1 MAKWFKDFPINLK
14 NGNERARSASESGP
28 QTRSKPSFSR
38 DSLKGNP
45 RKDGGVG
52 GLLAGRNRKNS
63 AIELGRNNAGSG
75 GTVWDSLTS
84 GKSRKTSRIEAGTSP
99 EEQRQVRSSSLAQ
112 AYISRMIKVDKQQ
125 DKTPKLTGKIHK
137 AQVTSAVKGIRG
149 CFTSLCL
156 IKQAVQY
163 TDLFVQLIILEDYA
177 DPFDAEKTKEQREAE
192 RAGVN
197 DGYMEPYD
205 AQVII
210 TEVHR
215 RGSKDLL
222 KVCVLVDR
230 GQTEGK
236 HEEGSPTAL
245 NIYDTPYEGP
255 NEGGPDADSEGV
267 WIPVSRPES
276 DVRPAGE
283 YELPWEWRKEDI
295 VRALSAQ
302 FEAVDCSASKE
313 NSATTRPRQ
322 KNWTKTLVSSTPS
335 FPSSPILKLSPLTPP
350 SSSSSFST
358 LKPLPLSPSSSPNK
372 LSPPSPSS
380 PGSPLEGD
388 AARVD
393 PSLPLEKQ
401 SWYHGSVTRQQ
412 AEAQLQR
419 CREASF
425 LVRDSESG
433 TSKYSIAL
441 KTSHSC
447 VHIIVAQTK
456 TCKGLVYTLDQSSC
470 VFSSIPE
477 LPLPRDEVTSERQR
491 DWVRRRRREKARG
504 SREGCKP
511 REDKHSWG
519 SQLFNNLESD
529 SEHSEQRRST
539 VSVSP
544 IPCPLL
550 LAHAP
555 SSLLTSVRAPYPYLC
570 RNIPPIPLS
579 LALQRLSMWSTLG
592 LWGDSDTAV
601 TSPCQV
607 ESETSL
613 FIVREEEEEEEE
625 AVEEEE
631 VG

>member
-14 NGNERARSASESGP
+14 NGTERVRSASESGP
-28 QTRSKPSFSR
+28 QTRSKTSFSR
-38 DSLKGNP
+38 DSLKGTQ

-63 AIELGRNNAGSG
+63 ATELGRTNTSSG

-84 GKSRKTSRIEAGTSP
+84 GKSRKNSKAETGLS
-99 EEQRQVRSSSLAQ
+99 EENRQPVRTSSLAQ
-112 AYISRMIKVDKQQ
+112 AYINRMIKVDKQQ
-125 DKTPKLTGKIHK
+125 DKTPKLSGISEK
-137 AQVTSAVKGIRG
+137 QNLQEGDKGRAD
-149 CFTSLCL
+149 
-156 IKQAVQY
+156 IK
-163 TDLFVQLIILEDYA
+163 TTLIILEDYA

-210 TEVHR
+210 TEVRR

-222 KVCVLVDR
+222 KVCVLLDR
-230 GQTEGK
+230 GQTQGK
-236 HEEGSPTAL
+236 AEEGQSSSV
-245 NIYDTPYEGP
+245 NIYDTPYEASLDG
-255 NEGGPDADSEGV
+255 DSEGV

-276 DVRPAGE
+276 DGRPAGE

-313 NSATTRPRQ
+313 NSSTTTSRQQQQQSLRQ
-322 KNWTKTLVSSTPS
+322 KNWTKTLVSSFSS
-335 FPSSPILKLSPLTPP
+335 FPSSPILKLSPLTPSPP
-350 SSSSSFST
+350 SFPT

-380 PGSPLEGD
+380 PGTPEE

-401 SWYHGSVTRQQ
+401 SWYHGSVSRQQ

-456 TCKGLVYTLDQSSC
+456 NSKGLCYTLDQSSC
-470 VFSSIPE
+470 VFSTIPE
-477 LPLPRDEVTSERQR
+477 LVHHYCLHRLP
-491 DWVRRRRREKARG
+491 
-504 SREGCKP
+504 
-511 REDKHSWG
+511 
-519 SQLFNNLESD
+519 FNGA
-529 SEHSEQRRST
+529 EHMT
-539 VSVSP
+539 
-544 IPCPLL
+544 
-550 LAHAP
+550 
-555 SSLLTSVRAPYPYLC
+555 
-570 RNIPPIPLS
+570 
-579 LALQRLSMWSTLG
+579 LQHP
-592 LWGDSDTAV
+592 V
-601 TSPCQV
+601 PKQQ
-607 ESETSL
+607 
-613 FIVREEEEEEEE
+613 
-625 AVEEEE
+625 
-631 VG
+631 

>member
-28 QTRSKPSFSR
+28 QTRSKTSFSR
-38 DSLKGNP
+38 DSLKGTQ

-63 AIELGRNNAGSG
+63 ATDLGRTSAGSG

-84 GKSRKTSRIEAGTSP
+84 GKSRKNSKADTGTS
-99 EEQRQVRSSSLAQ
+99 EENRQPVRTSSLAQ

-125 DKTPKLTGKIHK
+125 DKTPKLKEISEK
-137 AQVTSAVKGIRG
+137 QN
-149 CFTSLCL
+149 LCEKRRAA
-156 IKQAVQY
+156 IK
-163 TDLFVQLIILEDYA
+163 TTLIILEDYA
-177 DPFDAEKTKEQREAE
+177 DPFDAETTKEQREAE

-210 TEVHR
+210 TEVRR

-230 GQTEGK
+230 GQAQGKAKEGQ
-236 HEEGSPTAL
+236 STSL
-245 NIYDTPYEGP
+245 NIYDTPYEGSLD
-255 NEGGPDADSEGV
+255 GDSEGV

-276 DVRPAGE
+276 DGRPAGE

-302 FEAVDCSASKE
+302 FEAVDCSSKE
-313 NSATTRPRQ
+313 NSSTTTSRQQQQQSLRQ
-322 KNWTKTLVSSTPS
+322 KNWTRTLASSSSTSSSSSS
-335 FPSSPILKLSPLTPP
+335 FPSSPILKLSPLTPSPP
-350 SSSSSFST
+350 SFPT

-380 PGSPLEGD
+380 PGTPPDGE

-401 SWYHGSVTRQQ
+401 SWYHGSVSRQQ

-419 CREASF
+419 SREASF

-456 TCKGLVYTLDQSSC
+456 NSKGLGYTLDQSSC
-470 VFSSIPE
+470 VFSTIPE
-477 LPLPRDEVTSERQR
+477 LVHHYCIHRLP
-491 DWVRRRRREKARG
+491 
-504 SREGCKP
+504 
-511 REDKHSWG
+511 
-519 SQLFNNLESD
+519 FNGA
-529 SEHSEQRRST
+529 EHMT
-539 VSVSP
+539 
-544 IPCPLL
+544 
-550 LAHAP
+550 
-555 SSLLTSVRAPYPYLC
+555 
-570 RNIPPIPLS
+570 
-579 LALQRLSMWSTLG
+579 LQHP
-592 LWGDSDTAV
+592 V
-601 TSPCQV
+601 PKQQ
-607 ESETSL
+607 
-613 FIVREEEEEEEE
+613 
-625 AVEEEE
+625 
-631 VG
+631 

>member
-1 MAKWFKDFPINLK
+1 MLTASRLKVLHFDKPLTVMAKWFKDFPINLK
-14 NGNERARSASESGP
+14 NGNERVRSASESGP

-38 DSLKGNP
+38 DSLKGTQ
-45 RKDGGVG
+45 RQGVG

-63 AIELGRNNAGSG
+63 ATELGRSNTGSA

-84 GKSRKTSRIEAGTSP
+84 GKSRKNSKVESGAA
-99 EEQRQVRSSSLAQ
+99 EEHRQPRSSSLAQ

-125 DKTPKLTGKIHK
+125 DKALK
-137 AQVTSAVKGIRG
+137 VKGASEKHNQPENDKGR
-149 CFTSLCL
+149 TD
-156 IKQAVQY
+156 IK
-163 TDLFVQLIILEDYA
+163 TTLIILEDYA

-192 RAGVN
+192 RAG

-210 TEVHR
+210 TEVRR

-236 HEEGSPTAL
+236 PEEGQPTAL
-245 NIYDTPYEGP
+245 NIYDTPYEG
-255 NEGGPDADSEGV
+255 GPDGDTEGV

-302 FEAVDCSASKE
+302 FEAVDCAASKE
-313 NSATTRPRQ
+313 NSSATRPRQ
-322 KNWTKTLVSSTPS
+322 KNWMKTLVSSTPS
-335 FPSSPILKLSPLTPP
+335 FPSSPILKLSPLTP
-350 SSSSSFST
+350 SSSSFTT

-372 LSPPSPSS
+372 LSPPSPTS
-380 PGSPLEGD
+380 PGTPPEGEG
-388 AARVD
+388 ARVD
-393 PSLPLEKQ
+393 PALPLEKQ
-401 SWYHGSVTRQQ
+401 SWYHGAVSRQQ

-456 TCKGLVYTLDQSSC
+456 TCKGLGYTLDQSSC
-470 VFSSIPE
+470 VFCSIPE
-477 LPLPRDEVTSERQR
+477 LVHHYCLHRLP
-491 DWVRRRRREKARG
+491 
-504 SREGCKP
+504 
-511 REDKHSWG
+511 
-519 SQLFNNLESD
+519 FNGA
-529 SEHSEQRRST
+529 EHMT
-539 VSVSP
+539 
-544 IPCPLL
+544 
-550 LAHAP
+550 
-555 SSLLTSVRAPYPYLC
+555 
-570 RNIPPIPLS
+570 
-579 LALQRLSMWSTLG
+579 LQHP
-592 LWGDSDTAV
+592 V
-601 TSPCQV
+601 PKQQ
-607 ESETSL
+607 
-613 FIVREEEEEEEE
+613 
-625 AVEEEE
+625 
-631 VG
+631 